1 MPDVYSL
8 IHYSYFVLFLVILA
22 GVIGLPVPLEGV
34 LLFAGVQ
41 VEKGLMGFYPTI
53 SIAIIAVFTGSL
65 INYRIA
71 SWLGLWKLAHLGKKV
86 HLPVR
91 IWKKSVRFISRYGM
105 WAVPLSYFI
114 PGIRI
119 GVSYGAGL
127 FGLPLQKFVISSFLG
142 VVGWVGIYLWFGHFL
157 V

>member
-114 PGIRI
+114 PARLSAVFDKNLSKTAFSHSKTLIYQH
-119 GVSYGAGL
+119 ST
-127 FGLPLQKFVISSFLG
+127 FENEN
-142 VVGWVGIYLWFGHFL
+142 VVT
-157 V
+157 